1 MTVSYPRR
9 RKKKMEIQIT
19 TNSAQETIELGQ
31 KIAGLAKA
39 GSVFCLTGDLGAGKT
54 TLVRGIAQAL
64 NIKSVVQSPTFNII
78 KIYFD
83 GTKPLIHIDAYR
95 LADVNTDIG
104 LDEYIGYE
112 TGITVIEW
120 PIYIPYLIPENAN
133 EINIISIGENV
144 RKITLKSDDKNLI
157 EGLKK

>member
-1 MTVSYPRR
+1 
-9 RKKKMEIQIT
+9 MELQIT
-19 TNSAQETIELGQ
+19 TNSAQETIEFGQ
-31 KIAGLAKA
+31 KIAELAKA
-39 GSVFCLTGDLGAGKT
+39 GSVFCLTGDLGAGKN

-64 NIKSVVQSPTFNII
+64 KIKSVVQSPTFNIM

-83 GTKPLIHIDAYR
+83 GSKPLIHIDAYR
-95 LADVNTDIG
+95 LADIDTDIG

-120 PIYIPYLIPENAN
+120 PIYIKNLIPETSS
-133 EINIISIGENV
+133 EINILNMGENV
-144 RKITLKSDDKNLI
+144 RKITIKSDDENLL